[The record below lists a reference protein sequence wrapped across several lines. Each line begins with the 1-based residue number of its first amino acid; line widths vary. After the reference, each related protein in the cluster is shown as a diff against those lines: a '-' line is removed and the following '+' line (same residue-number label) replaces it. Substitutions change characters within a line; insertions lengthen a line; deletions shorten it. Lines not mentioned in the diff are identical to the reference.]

1 MEKENPMKQTS
12 DRKPGET
19 PDKVQGEGNYE
30 AARRYNEA
38 AREHAKSADFEEEAR
53 DAQPTDEREERE
65 LQDAEDAG
73 RARALEEDPLLDEP
87 ERIEHDLKKGR

>member
-1 MEKENPMKQTS
+1 MKQKS
-12 DRKPGET
+12 DRKPEKT

-38 AREHAKSADFEEEAR
+38 AREHARSADVEGEAR

-65 LQDAEDAG
+65 LQEAEEAG
-73 RARALEEDPLLDEP
+73 RARALEEDPLLDDP
-87 ERIEHDLKKGR
+87 GRIEHDPAKGR

>member
-1 MEKENPMKQTS
+1 MKQKI

-19 PDKVQGEGNYE
+19 SDKVQGEGDYE

-38 AREHAKSADFEEEAR
+38 ARDHARSANVEGEAR

-65 LQDAEDAG
+65 LQEAEDAG

-87 ERIEHDLKKGR
+87 ERIEHDPAKER